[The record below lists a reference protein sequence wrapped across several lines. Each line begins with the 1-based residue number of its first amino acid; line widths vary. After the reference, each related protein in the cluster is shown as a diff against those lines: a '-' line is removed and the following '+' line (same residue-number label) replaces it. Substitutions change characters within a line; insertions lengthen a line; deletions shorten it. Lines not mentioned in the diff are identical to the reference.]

1 MGVAIIFAGLLC
13 GWIGWKIVNS
23 ALKLGR
29 NAATVGLSYS
39 NTVGMMQLF
48 AFIMAAPLLLT
59 AVLGVPVGLYDLA
72 EKPLKVQEL
81 RNNALASLDGS
92 KKLYAEAFERYSNV
106 KSTLPPDRRKAV
118 EKEIAKLK
126 WYAERTPDE
135 VIAEADQFTPETFL
149 TKFLDDDVVKRNAEV
164 DLAQVRARIARME
177 QVIRTE
183 K

>member
-1 MGVAIIFAGLLC
+1 MGVVIIFAGLLC

-29 NAATVGLSYS
+29 SAATVGFSYS

-59 AVLGVPVGLYDLA
+59 AVLGVPVGLYDLV
-72 EKPLKVQEL
+72 EKPLKVREL

-106 KSTLPPDRRKAV
+106 KSTLPPDRRKAD

-164 DLAQVRARIARME
+164 DLAQVKARIARME
-177 QVIRTE
+177 RSQ
-183 K
+183 